1 MNGVILDAG
10 SFDQNDLITSS
21 LEASLENWHW
31 HRSTLPNQTMARI
44 AGMNVVVTNKVAIT
58 ARALESASLQLI
70 VIAATGTNNIDL
82 EAAQRKAI
90 SVCNVR
96 DYASPAVSQH
106 VFSMM
111 LALYTHLSDYANAVR
126 EGRWHQSPV
135 FCLLDYPINE
145 LAGKTLG
152 IIGYGNLG
160 KRVARI
166 AQGFDMN
173 VVIAA
178 RPGTTTI
185 PSGRVSFDELI
196 HTSDV
201 ISLHCPLNDNT
212 NNLIGH
218 RELKRMKSGA
228 ILINTARGG
237 IVNESA
243 LVEALRTG
251 EIAGAGIDVLT
262 QEPPNNCQP
271 LLDGDIPNLIVS
283 PHNAWGSI
291 QARQRLIDEVADLIK
306 AFRNGQA
313 RNLCLPD

>member
-1 MNGVILDAG
+1 MQGVILDAG
-10 SFDQNDLITSS
+10 SFDQNDLMTSS
-21 LEASLENWHW
+21 LEDSLENWHW
-31 HRSTLPNQTMARI
+31 HRSTLPHQTMARI
-44 AGMNVVVTNKVAIT
+44 ADMNVIVTNKVAIN
-58 ARALESASLQLI
+58 ASALASSSLRLI
-70 VIAATGTNNIDL
+70 VVAATGTNNIDL
-82 EAAQRKAI
+82 EEAERKAI

-106 VFSMM
+106 VFSII
-111 LALYTHLSDYANAVR
+111 LALYTRLSDYANAVR

-160 KRVARI
+160 KRVAKI
-166 AQGFDMN
+166 AKGFDMK

-185 PSGRVSFDELI
+185 PPDRVSFDELI
-196 HTSDV
+196 DTSDV

-212 NNLIGH
+212 NNLIDH

-243 LVEALRTG
+243 LVEALRSG

-262 QEPPNNCQP
+262 QEPPDNCHP
-271 LLDGDIPNLIVS
+271 LLSGDIPNLIVS

-291 QARQRLIDEVADLIK
+291 QARQRLVDEVADLIK

>member
-1 MNGVILDAG
+1 MRGVILDSG
-10 SFDQNDLITSS
+10 SFDQNDLKTSS
-21 LEASLENWHW
+21 LEESLENWNW

-44 AGMNVVVTNKVAIT
+44 AGMNVIVTNKVVINAS
-58 ARALESASLQLI
+58 ALASSSLQLI
-70 VIAATGTNNIDL
+70 VVAATGTNNIDL
-82 EAAQRKAI
+82 EEAARKAI

-96 DYASPAVSQH
+96 DYAAPAVSQH

-111 LALYTHLSDYANAVR
+111 LSLHTRLADYANAVR

-166 AQGFDMN
+166 AQGFDMK

-185 PSGRVSFDELI
+185 PPGRVSFDELI
-196 HTSDV
+196 DTSDV
-201 ISLHCPLNDNT
+201 ISLHCPLNDDT
-212 NNLIGH
+212 NNLIDRH
-218 RELKRMKSGA
+218 ELKRMKSGA

-243 LVEALRTG
+243 LVEALRAG

-262 QEPPNNCQP
+262 QEPPDNCQP
-271 LLDGDIPNLIVS
+271 LMSGDIPNLIVS

-291 QARQRLIDEVADLIK
+291 QARQRLVDEVTDLIK

-313 RNLCLPD
+313 QNLCLPD

>member
-1 MNGVILDAG
+1 MQGVILDAG
-10 SFDQNDLITSS
+10 SFDQNDLMTSS
-21 LEASLENWHW
+21 LEDSLENWHW
-31 HRSTLPNQTMARI
+31 HRSTLPHQTMARI
-44 AGMNVVVTNKVAIT
+44 ADMNVIVTNKVAIN
-58 ARALESASLQLI
+58 ASALASSSLRLI
-70 VIAATGTNNIDL
+70 VVAATGTNNIDL
-82 EAAQRKAI
+82 EEAERKAI
-90 SVCNVR
+90 AVCNVR

-106 VFSMM
+106 VFSII
-111 LALYTHLSDYANAVR
+111 LALYTRLSDYANAVR

-160 KRVARI
+160 KRVAKI
-166 AQGFDMN
+166 AKGFDMK

-185 PSGRVSFDELI
+185 PPDRVSFDELI
-196 HTSDV
+196 DTSDV

-212 NNLIGH
+212 NNLIDH

-243 LVEALRTG
+243 LVEALRSG

-262 QEPPNNCQP
+262 QEPPDNCQP
-271 LLDGDIPNLIVS
+271 LMSGDIPNLIVS

-291 QARQRLIDEVADLIK
+291 QARQRLVDEVTDLIK